1 MENSWKQQLDVTS
14 VARDVLREWR
24 TILLLAISISLFTN
38 IVVTMR
44 YDPVFTTKT
53 TFTVTTK
60 GMNGNVY
67 QDLNSATMM
76 AGRFQEVLDS
86 QLLKKRIMKDLGMK
100 QLDAT
105 MTANQVE
112 ETNMIELSVSAHS
125 ATDAYRILNSV
136 LENYK
141 QVSDYVVGDVIL
153 ETIQRPTIPTGASN
167 APNLTKMMAVSLVVT
182 ALLSALLIGYLSYR
196 RDTVKN
202 EQQMHEKVDAKLL
215 GTIYHEN
222 KKKGKKKRKGRRTSE
237 ISMLIENPLR
247 SFPFVESNRLT
258 AARVRSH
265 MDRSG
270 RKVVLITSVLENEG
284 KSTVSA
290 NMALALAAS
299 GSNVLLLDCD
309 FRKPSQH
316 KIFEVLPEVCMDYAE
331 SLKNGAG
338 MNSLIKKYG
347 NMSLY
352 IGFNKAENQ
361 EENNEQIKALQQMIA
376 HFRTSMDYI
385 ILDTAPIA
393 LVSQVEELAR
403 LADTAIL
410 VVRED
415 MVLAQDVNDAV
426 DALGRAA
433 DHMLGCILSDAAKNP
448 NRKLK
453 YSGYGGHHGKR
464 AK

>member
-1 MENSWKQQLDVTS
+1 MENSWKQQLDVMS
-14 VARDVLREWR
+14 VARDILREWR

-38 IVVTMR
+38 IFVTVQ
-44 YDPVFTTKT
+44 YNPVFTTKT
-53 TFTVTTK
+53 TFAVTTK

-67 QDLNSATMM
+67 QDLNSATTM

-86 QLLKKRIMKDLGMK
+86 KLLKKRIMQDLGMK
-100 QLDAT
+100 ELDAT
-105 MTANQVE
+105 MTAHQVE

-136 LENYK
+136 LKNYK

-153 ETIQRPTIPTGASN
+153 QTIQRPTIPTGASN
-167 APNLTKMMAVSLVVT
+167 APNLMKMMAASLLLT
-182 ALLSALLIGYLSYR
+182 AALAAALIGYLSYR

-202 EQQMHEKVDAKLL
+202 EQQVHEKVDAKLL
-215 GTIYHEN
+215 GTIYHEKKKKSTK
-222 KKKGKKKRKGRRTSE
+222 KKKGHKASE
-237 ISMLIENPLR
+237 LSMLIENPLR

-270 RKVVLITSVLENEG
+270 KKVVLITSVLENEG

-290 NMALALAAS
+290 NIALALAEA
-299 GSNVLLLDCD
+299 GSHALLIDCD
-309 FRKPSQH
+309 FHKPSQH
-316 KIFEVLPEVCMDYAE
+316 KIFEVSPDVCIDYAE
-331 SLKNGAG
+331 SLKNGVD

-347 NMSLY
+347 NKSLY

-376 HFRTSMDYI
+376 HFRASMDYI

-410 VVRED
+410 IVRED
-415 MVLAQDVNDAV
+415 YVLTQDINDAV

-433 DHMLGCILSDAAKNP
+433 DHVLGCILSDAAHNP
-448 NRKLK
+448 NGRL
-453 YSGYGGHHGKR
+453 YSGYGGHYGKR

>member
-1 MENSWKQQLDVTS
+1 MENGWKQQLDVMS

-24 TILLLAISISLFTN
+24 TILLLAIAISLLTN
-38 IVVTMR
+38 VFVTMR
-44 YDPVFTTKT
+44 YNPIFTTKT
-53 TFTVTTK
+53 TFAVTTK

-67 QDLNSATMM
+67 QDLNSATTM
-76 AGRFQEVLDS
+76 ASRFQEVLDS
-86 QLLKKRIMKDLGMK
+86 NLLKKRIMKDLGMEK
-100 QLDAT
+100 LDAT

-136 LENYK
+136 LSNYK

-167 APNLTKMMAVSLVVT
+167 APNLTKMMVISFALT
-182 ALLSALLIGYLSYR
+182 ALQAALLIGYLSYR

-222 KKKGKKKRKGRRTSE
+222 KKRGKKKQKGRKTSE

-247 SFPFVESNRLT
+247 SFPFVASNRLT

-270 RKVVLITSVLENEG
+270 RKVVLLTSVLENEG

-290 NMALALAAS
+290 NIALALAAE
-299 GSNVLLLDCD
+299 GCNVLLLDCD

-316 KIFEVLPEVCMDYAE
+316 KIFEVSQEVCIDYAE
-331 SLKNGAG
+331 SLKNGVS

-347 NMSLY
+347 NKSLY

-361 EENNEQIKALQQMIA
+361 EENNEQIRALQQIIA
-376 HFRTSMDYI
+376 HFRASMDYI
-385 ILDTAPIA
+385 LLDTAPIA

-415 MVLAQDVNDAV
+415 TVLAQDINDAV

-448 NRKLK
+448 NGRT